1 LFVQAPLDILTKTMW
16 DVVEYLV
23 ITPSGKQIDNM
34 LKIRAI
40 FRWMTSYDVYSI
52 DAEIIPPTDSPLEH
66 MLKIQCDLT
75 SHAQM
80 VYTLCM

>member
-1 LFVQAPLDILTKTMW
+1 MFQAPLDLLTKTMW

-23 ITPSGKQIDNM
+23 IAPNGKQIDNI

-40 FRWMTSYDVYSI
+40 FRWMTLYDVYNI
-52 DAEIIPPTDSPLEH
+52 DSEIIPPTDSPLEH
-66 MLKIQCDLT
+66 MLKIQCNMM